1 MGMTR
6 VVVGRIGRPHGVRG
20 EVTIEV
26 RTDEPDLRFAAG
38 SSLLIQDDAHPALV
52 IDSTRDHSGV
62 LQIKFE
68 GINDRTAAESIR
80 NLILEALVDETELP
94 FEEDEY
100 YDRQLIGLAV
110 LDSQDREIGE
120 VVDVLHLPG
129 HDVLSIQTDGQKEL
143 LVPFVAEFVPVV
155 DIAQGLVVIT
165 PPAGL
170 LELNEP
176 TEKEAAPDE
185 D

>member
-38 SSLLIQDDAHPALV
+38 SSLLIQGDVRPPLV

-62 LQIKFE
+62 LQIKFK
-68 GINDRTAAESIR
+68 GIDDRTAAESLR
-80 NLILEALVDETELP
+80 NLILEASVDETELP

-110 LDSQDREIGE
+110 LDNQAQELGE
-120 VVDVLHLPG
+120 VADVLHLPG
-129 HDVLSIQTDGQKEL
+129 HDVLSIVLENEKEI
-143 LVPFVAEFVPVV
+143 LVPLVEEFVPVV
-155 DIAQGLVVIT
+155 DIAQGLIVIT
-165 PPAGL
+165 PPEGL
-170 LELNEP
+170 LELNES
-176 TEKEAAPDE
+176 AVDE
-185 D
+185 SQTHEE